1 VTEKRFD
8 EIETAD
14 GNARYQVPD
23 GDPHTQ
29 RAAAKM
35 AIPETFER
43 AVEQLRARD
52 PLLKKTEAMQQAR
65 LLWPDLLTEFQAES
79 VEKARDALARA
90 DLRTRCDPAVVAF
103 EELTDEIQERD
114 RCSHFEASRKAAR
127 AIGSTAL
134 AKYREV
140 VG

>member
-1 VTEKRFD
+1 MTEKRFD
-8 EIETAD
+8 EIRPAD
-14 GNARYQVPD
+14 GDARYQVAD
-23 GDPHTQ
+23 AEPHTQ

-52 PLLKKTEAMQQAR
+52 PSLKKPEAMQRAR
-65 LLWPDLLTEFQAES
+65 LLWPDLLTEFQADS

-90 DLRTRCDPAVVAF
+90 DLQTRCDPAVVAF

-114 RCSHFEASRKAAR
+114 RCSHFEATRKAAR
-127 AIGSTAL
+127 EIGSTAL
-134 AKYREV
+134 AKFREV
-140 VG
+140 VE